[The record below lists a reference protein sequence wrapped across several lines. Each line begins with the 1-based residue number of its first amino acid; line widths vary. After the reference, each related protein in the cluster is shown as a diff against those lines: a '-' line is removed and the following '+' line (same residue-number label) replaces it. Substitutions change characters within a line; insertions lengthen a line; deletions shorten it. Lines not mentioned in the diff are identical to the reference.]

1 MEKEYS
7 YNQSKNI
14 QRKRNYDSV
23 SSEQKDVVIK
33 AKKKLKKIDSSE
45 N

>member
-1 MEKEYS
+1 MEKEYLF
-7 YNQSKNI
+7 NQSRNI
-14 QRKRNYDSV
+14 EKKRNYDSI
-23 SSEQKDVVIK
+23 SNEQNEMVIK